1 MATSL
6 IAHRLSDVVLEEDA
20 VMPIEKV
27 HPVEANVA
35 QCMVAERRW
44 IR

>member
-1 MATSL
+1 M